1 MLRSNEESLGLCS
14 SPLIATLIAGLFL
27 LAGCGEPSD
36 SKTDKTLDPAT
47 VQLHN
52 PDLAA
57 GQKTWA
63 NTCTTCHAT
72 GLTGAP
78 MIGDKEA
85 WAPRISK
92 GLETLYSHAI
102 NGFIGPEYKEM
113 PPKGG
118 FSELTDEQVRQA
130 VRFMTHLSK

>member
-1 MLRSNEESLGLCS
+1 MVRSNEELLGRPCTVLF
-14 SPLIATLIAGLFL
+14 LFL
-27 LAGCGEPSD
+27 LGALSLLVGCSKEPAPETSE
-36 SKTDKTLDPAT
+36 KLDPTT
-47 VQLHN
+47 VELSD
-52 PDLAA
+52 PDLVA
-57 GQKTWA
+57 GQKTWSA
-63 NTCTTCHAT
+63 TCTTCHLT

-78 MIGDKEA
+78 IIGDKEA

-92 GLETLYSHAI
+92 GLETLYAHAI

-118 FSELTDEQVRQA
+118 FAELTDEQVKQA

>member
-1 MLRSNEESLGLCS
+1 MLRSNEELLGKPSTAL
-14 SPLIATLIAGLFL
+14 LFILVVALVL
-27 LAGCGEPSD
+27 LAGC
-36 SKTDKTLDPAT
+36 SKAPESKAPAKADPTT
-47 VQLHN
+47 VELN
-52 PDLAA
+52 DPDLAA
-57 GQKTWA
+57 GQQTWA
-63 NTCTTCHAT
+63 ATCATCHLT

-78 MIGDKEA
+78 VIGDKTA

-118 FSELTDEQVRQA
+118 FSELTDEQVKQA